1 MSNEKLIERLRDAAA
16 LPTGLYAEAANAL
29 EAAEKRIAE
38 LEAERENFHMEY
50 RMKCDEETKRLERKL
65 AVAREAMDKE
75 TLLRKMNEVMD
86 DVLVEAAA
94 SMMRHKLSRARD
106 KGRGGWWNPK
116 ECTAKE
122 LRESMEQH
130 IEKGDPVDVMNL
142 AAMVAVREMLETPN
156 F

>member
-65 AVAREAMDKE
+65 AVAREALESCKEGYSHEGENYQWFDEDK
-75 TLLRKMNEVMD
+75 VH
-86 DVLVEAAA
+86 EA
-94 SMMRHKLSRARD
+94 
-106 KGRGGWWNPK
+106 
-116 ECTAKE
+116 
-122 LRESMEQH
+122 
-130 IEKGDPVDVMNL
+130 L
-142 AAMVAVREMLETPN
+142 AQIS
-156 F
+156 